1 MEVSAYTWQELN
13 FTMYYGEESTRGRDP
28 LYIQDRSGCL
38 TGINNNLT
46 PHKNTPQCAN
56 TVLKINSKAAAELP
70 RLNPDRLFN
79 VLHNTF
85 RLLIQCVGAKAAINI
100 NSSY

>member
-1 MEVSAYTWQELN
+1 
-13 FTMYYGEESTRGRDP
+13 MYYGEESTRGRDP
-28 LYIQDRSGCL
+28 LYIQDCSGCL

-46 PHKNTPQCAN
+46 PHKTPHSVP